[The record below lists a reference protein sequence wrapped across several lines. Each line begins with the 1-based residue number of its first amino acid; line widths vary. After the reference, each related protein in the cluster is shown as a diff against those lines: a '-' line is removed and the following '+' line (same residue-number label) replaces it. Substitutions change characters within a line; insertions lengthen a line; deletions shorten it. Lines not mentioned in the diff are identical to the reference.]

1 MMIRKGMLNGK
12 RSPRAKFASALI
24 AVLVLCGSAFAAEPA
39 EGVQILKYDRPA
51 NVSEM
56 PDNFRTAQSQYKE
69 SKTGVYPSR
78 TGLNDLR
85 MSGSSFFAKNELKN
99 VIKNIPTNKKNIIVL
114 DLRNESHGYI
124 NDDGISWY
132 SRYKTY
138 NKGLTAKQVEQR
150 EKKLLDDAKNNG
162 AVNIATLDK
171 KKSIASVK
179 QVTVNSVQTE
189 KDYVKS
195 LGLKYY
201 RIPIM
206 DYSAPT
212 RANID
217 QFVDFY
223 KHLSKDAWIHDHC
236 EAGVG
241 RTTIVLSMIDMIHNA
256 GHMSYD
262 DIMTREVLLG
272 GQDVRYSAQ
281 TTKDAYKKAN
291 YPKRAAF
298 TKHFYDY
305 CKAHPQ
311 LDITWSQWCEQQGY
325 AD

>member
-1 MMIRKGMLNGK
+1 MFRRKT
-12 RSPRAKFASALI
+12 RATLASAMI
-24 AVLVLCGSAFAAEPA
+24 TVLVLCGSAFAAEPA

-51 NVSEM
+51 NVAEM
-56 PDNFRTAQSQYKE
+56 PANFRTSRSQYKE
-69 SKTGVYPSR
+69 SKNGVYPSR
-78 TGLNDLR
+78 EGLNDMR
-85 MSGSSFFAKNELKN
+85 ISGSSFFAKNELKN
-99 VIKNIPTNKKNIIVL
+99 AIAKIPANKKDIVIL

-124 NDDGISWY
+124 NDNGISWY

-138 NKGLTAKQVEQR
+138 NKGLTTKQVEQR
-150 EKKLLDDAKNNG
+150 EKTLLNDVKKAG
-162 AVNIATLDK
+162 TANIATLDS
-171 KKSIASVK
+171 KKSIKTVE
-179 QVTVNSVQTE
+179 QIRVTSVQTE
-189 KDYVKS
+189 RDYVKS
-195 LGLKYY
+195 LGMNYY

-217 QFVDFY
+217 QFLDFY
-223 KHLSKDAWIHDHC
+223 KHLPKTAWIHDHC

-241 RTTIVLSMIDMIHNA
+241 RTTIVLSMIDMINNA
-256 GHMSYD
+256 SHMSYD

-291 YPKRAAF
+291 YPKRADF

-305 CKAHPQ
+305 CKAHPK